1 MKPTRKEKS
10 GQSLVELAVSVMV
23 IMLLVLGAVETGMAI
38 FQYVTIS
45 DAAQE
50 GANYASINPDK
61 EQDIKYRVYA
71 AASDVLPNLDTDG
84 NVTVT
89 PNGQPCEGI
98 SIIGVPN
105 SIEVTV
111 QYDHKIIFPLV
122 PGAKPITLKAS
133 ATSTILSPH
142 CSP

>member
-1 MKPTRKEKS
+1 MKLIQNKRS

-50 GANYASINPDK
+50 GSNYASVNAPQAATQT
-61 EQDIKYRVYA
+61 QDENNIKNRVYA
-71 AASDVLPNLDTDG
+71 AASDVLPSLSTDG
-84 NVTVT
+84 MVTIT
-89 PNGQPCEGI
+89 TNGLSCEGS

-105 SIEVTV
+105 SIQVTV
-111 QYDHKIIFPLV
+111 QYDHKIIFPLY
-122 PGAKPITLKAS
+122 PGSKPITLKA
-133 ATSTILSPH
+133 
-142 CSP
+142 